1 MRNSKRIGILVAI
14 VVVIAAVIWFGR
26 DSKSSSGKDRDTSS
40 APPVSETTKVSS
52 TLSAY
57 QNAEL
62 GFAVKYPSAWQIE
75 DANSGVTFV
84 IPIDKTQVSS
94 IGSLQVNIQTVSGT
108 CVFPPVT
115 TVKDRATIK
124 VGDLSFN
131 TISMTNTV
139 QGRVYFN
146 RMYSLQKAEICYM
159 FSFAAITLSPS
170 SKQLTGSNL
179 TQAEN
184 NNKAIVDSADAA
196 FTNMVKSF
204 SFVTG
209 PQGIDETK
217 VKVAP

>member
-1 MRNSKRIGILVAI
+1 MRNSKLIGVIVIILLVIGGI
-14 VVVIAAVIWFGR
+14 VWFGGSSDSSKK
-26 DSKSSSGKDRDTSS
+26 DSKNEAG
-40 APPVSETTKVSS
+40 APPVSETIKVSN

-62 GFAVKYPSAWQIE
+62 GFAVKYPSLWQIE

-108 CVFPPVT
+108 CAFPPVT

-139 QGRVYFN
+139 QGRVYFI
-146 RMYSLQKAEICYM
+146 RMYSLQKAEVCYM
-159 FSFAAITLSPS
+159 FSMAAITLSPV
-170 SKQLTGSNL
+170 SKKLTGSNL

-184 NNKAIVDSADAA
+184 NNKAIIDSADAA

>member
-1 MRNSKRIGILVAI
+1 L
-14 VVVIAAVIWFGR
+14 
-26 DSKSSSGKDRDTSS
+26 SS
-40 APPVSETTKVSS
+40 
-52 TLSAY
+52 Y

-62 GFAVKYPSAWQIE
+62 GFAVKYPSVWQIE
-75 DANSGVTFV
+75 DANAGVTFV
-84 IPIDKTQVSS
+84 IPLDKSQVSS
-94 IGSLQVNIQTVSGT
+94 VGSLQVNIQTVSGT
-108 CVFPPVT
+108 CAFPPVT

-146 RMYSLQKAEICYM
+146 RMYSLQKGEVCYM
-159 FSFAAITLSPS
+159 YSLAAITLSPA